1 MEMQIKGK
9 GSIQQLDKGDRY
21 RCRHWMLQVQTD
33 QGRKTRRV
41 EGSVKDAK
49 SALED
54 FISFLEAGG
63 NAPTF
68 QEYATRWLDR
78 CEAAGVHSPNTLMKR
93 RAVVRRVAP
102 MLEKPLSDVTQED
115 IENVVIALK
124 ADGLSSTTVRTYAA
138 VVKTV
143 FNEAFQRGDI
153 ASDPCARVKLPKKD
167 TQQVEA
173 IPKAEL
179 DAMLDRLDGWRR
191 IDGHVAAFYL
201 MITLGLRSEEA
212 LALRWEDVGEN
223 SIIVRR
229 ALKVADMTVADT
241 KSATSTRELPMPDRL
256 KSFMA
261 RWREQRWD
269 DGWVCPGR
277 GCGLL
282 HPVNLRRWA
291 RKNGFPTRFHQLRHS
306 YLTELAKSG
315 CSPYVLQRIAGW
327 SDLKMAMV
335 YCKVG
340 FAEMEHAVSAVQ
352 W

>member
-1 MEMQIKGK
+1 
-9 GSIQQLDKGDRY
+9 
-21 RCRHWMLQVQTD
+21 MLQVQTD

-49 SALED
+49 AALED

-63 NAPTF
+63 DTPTF
-68 QEYATRWLDR
+68 SEYATRWIDR
-78 CEAAGVHSPNTLMKR
+78 CEAAGTHSPNTLMRR
-93 RAVVRRVAP
+93 RAVVRRIGP
-102 MLEKPLSDVTQED
+102 MLSKPMADIRQDDV
-115 IENVVIALK
+115 ENVIILLMAQ
-124 ADGLSSTTVRTYAA
+124 GLSSTTVRSYVG
-138 VVKTV
+138 VVKTLC
-143 FNEAFQRGDI
+143 NDAFQRGDI
-153 ASDPCARVKLPKKD
+153 PSDPCARVKLPKKD
-167 TQQVEA
+167 TKQIDA

-179 DAMLDRLDGWRR
+179 DAMLDRLDGLRR
-191 IDGHVAAFYL
+191 VDGHVAAFYL

-223 SIIVRR
+223 SVMVRR
-229 ALKVADMTVADT
+229 ALKVANMTVAET
-241 KSATSTRELPMPDRL
+241 KSKSSTRELPMPDRL
-256 KSFMA
+256 KVFME
-261 RWREQRWD
+261 RWSAQRWD

-340 FAEMEHAVSAVQ
+340 FAEMESAVSAVQ